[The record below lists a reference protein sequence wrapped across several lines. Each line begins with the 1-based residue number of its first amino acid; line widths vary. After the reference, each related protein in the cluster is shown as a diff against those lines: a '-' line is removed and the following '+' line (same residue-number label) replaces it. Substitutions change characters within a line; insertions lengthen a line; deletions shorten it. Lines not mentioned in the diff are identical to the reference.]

1 MPLTAAE
8 RKKRRRD
15 KLKANP
21 ETYENYL
28 VNERLRWKKIKDE
41 NKTQTVAN
49 MTQREVGWKRRYW
62 RKAQARCTMR
72 EKAEQQS
79 SPPPKP
85 VPGSSQWAVGGRRVA
100 RDKSRCYKELTKLWV
115 KVEWQKKKTDMY
127 RKRLERL
134 NASAADVN
142 SPRKVVKHMIGK
154 GSEQNCCSKPVIAYR
169 NYENFL
175 QDI

>member
-49 MTQREVGWKRRYW
+49 MTQREVG
-62 RKAQARCTMR
+62 
-72 EKAEQQS
+72 
-79 SPPPKP
+79 
-85 VPGSSQWAVGGRRVA
+85 
-100 RDKSRCYKELTKLWV
+100 
-115 KVEWQKKKTDMY
+115 
-127 RKRLERL
+127 
-134 NASAADVN
+134 
-142 SPRKVVKHMIGK
+142 
-154 GSEQNCCSKPVIAYR
+154 
-169 NYENFL
+169 
-175 QDI
+175 